1 MYPLKHFKVRSYE
14 MGLYFRGGEFRG
26 LLGEGTYWFL
36 DPLDRVGVEIVSQR
50 TPQFVHDKLDLIV
63 KSGELKGRAMVIDL
77 KDAQRGLVWIDGR
90 FSGILPPGLYAY
102 WTGRRDVRVEIVD
115 ARRPRFEHEDLRL
128 IMRSI
133 SAGGLLETF
142 TVGRG
147 CVGVLFLDGTYA
159 DALPPGSYAFW
170 RGVADA
176 RLVEVDLREAS
187 LDVGG
192 QEIMTADK
200 VTLRLNAV
208 VTYRVTD
215 ARRAVCATDDARQA
229 LYREV
234 QLALRAVVGAR
245 DLDALLADKDVVS
258 RETEELLR
266 RRAGRA
272 GPGGPV
278 GGHPRRDPAGRH
290 EGADEQGHRS
300 PQGRRGQPGHPPRG
314 DGRHPQ
320 PGQHGQAAGRQPAL
334 DAPPRARIA
343 GEDRGGGAS
352 EGRARRKGTHGARRQ
367 PALRGRMRAHAPP
380 GHPGPRWPLCCRPCG
395 PGRRSSRR
403 RGTRGR

>member
-1 MYPLKHFKVRSYE
+1 MYPLKRFKVRSYE
-14 MGLYFRGGEFRG
+14 MGLHFRGGEFRG

-36 DPLDRVGVEIVSQR
+36 DPLDRVTVEIASQR
-50 TPQFVHDKLDLIV
+50 TPQFVHNQLDVIV
-63 KSGELKGRAMVIDL
+63 KSGELKGRALVIDL

-128 IMRSI
+128 IIRST
-133 SAGGLLETF
+133 SAAGLLETF

-170 RGVADA
+170 RGVVDA

-215 ARRAVCATDDARQA
+215 PRRSVCATDDARQA

-245 DLDALLADKDVVS
+245 DLDALLADKDVVA

-266 RRAGRA
+266 RRAGELGLEVLSA
-272 GPGGPV
+272 GIRDVILPGDMKELMNKV
-278 GGHPRRDPAGRH
+278 TEARKAAEANLVTRREETAAIRSQVNTAKLL
-290 EGADEQGHRS
+290 ADNPLLMRLRELEALEKIA
-300 PQGRRGQPGHPPRG
+300 
-314 DGRHPQ
+314 
-320 PGQHGQAAGRQPAL
+320 AAGHLKVVLA
-334 DAPPRARIA
+334 
-343 GEDRGGGAS
+343 E
-352 EGRARRKGTHGARRQ
+352 KGLTERVVN
-367 PALRGRMRAHAPP
+367 L
-380 GHPGPRWPLCCRPCG
+380 L
-395 PGRRSSRR
+395 
-403 RGTRGR
+403 